1 MFERLKANF
10 KTSTAVV
17 EVGHSF
23 DYISKKLQ
31 EVSNRNDKEARTI
44 ILYLYYYFSKEIID
58 KCDDYNISPTV
69 KLFTLS
75 SGRKTIALLMTE
87 TLYQLNRLI
96 INNNL
101 QNEAIEIDEKRN
113 IYFEL
118 EKFHRMK

>member
-10 KTSTAVV
+10 KASTAVV

-23 DYISKKLQ
+23 DYISQKLL
-31 EVSNRNDKEARTI
+31 EVDNRNDKEAITI
-44 ILYLYYYFSKEIID
+44 ILYLYYYFHKEIVN

-75 SGRKTIALLMTE
+75 GRKTIAVLMSE
-87 TLYQLNRLI
+87 TLYELGRLI
-96 INNNL
+96 IINNL
-101 QNEAIEIDEKRN
+101 QSKADEIDEKRN

-118 EKFHRMK
+118 EKLHRMK